1 LEKRCKRQPN
11 DDVPEIPTQY
21 LELLES
27 EIFRELD
34 LSNSIPLELWGK
46 FAQWAGFKKV
56 HNYRKKFRHHCRRL

>member
-46 FAQWAGFKKV
+46 FA
-56 HNYRKKFRHHCRRL
+56 